1 MTQRT
6 AFDPTIT
13 RFALEIREHAA
24 NLLAKHLRVRRIDVL
39 VVNAPG
45 GPHLDALFRARC
57 PAKYG
62 TREFTVGIE
71 LASCAHVQ
79 QLLSAPNSHQLEK
92 RAALISLAI
101 PLLTVY
107 TPVLLQ
113 TFRRPARP
121 ERPERLKNDEI
132 AAPVRRLRMHLTK
145 EGLDHDKD
153 GR

>member
-1 MTQRT
+1 MVQRNPY
-6 AFDPTIT
+6 DPTII
-13 RFALEIREHAA
+13 RFALEMREYAA
-24 NLLAKHLRVRRIDVL
+24 NLLAQHLRVRRIDVL
-39 VVNAPG
+39 VAPTPG

-62 TREFTVGIE
+62 AREFTVGIE

-79 QLLSAPNSHQLEK
+79 RLLSAPNSHQIEK

-113 TFRRPARP
+113 AFRRPPRP
-121 ERPERLKNDEI
+121 ERPERLKDDEI
-132 AAPVRRLRMHLTK
+132 RAPVRRLRMHITR
-145 EGLDHDKD
+145 EDFDD
-153 GR
+153 QDRR